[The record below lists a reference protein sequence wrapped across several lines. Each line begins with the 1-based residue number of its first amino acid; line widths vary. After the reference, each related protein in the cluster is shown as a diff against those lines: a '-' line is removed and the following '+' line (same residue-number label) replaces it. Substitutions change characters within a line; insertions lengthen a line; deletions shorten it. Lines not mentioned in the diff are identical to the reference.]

1 MTEMSEVIVVALIGA
16 LSTII
21 AAIIAIFKDRRASRQ
36 ANINTSLLKEIHD
49 LRISFDEGRKK
60 LAESTLKANILD
72 RLGELGIFN
81 EIKNSIDRIFEK
93 TRADRF
99 LIIFSMNGTHEFR
112 AVSIAFEI
120 HRNPKS
126 SNAIVRY
133 RDVEIDD
140 SYRELIHQVE
150 KQGNVDLLREDMKP
164 QILKDFYT
172 IEGINTIKLTFIERK
187 HLDSQNDVV
196 IFGTLAAEETDGWT
210 ELETAIINTEYEGTL
225 KPIIRAF
232 L

>member
-1 MTEMSEVIVVALIGA
+1 M
-16 LSTII
+16 
-21 AAIIAIFKDRRASRQ
+21 
-36 ANINTSLLKEIHD
+36 
-49 LRISFDEGRKK
+49 
-60 LAESTLKANILD
+60 
-72 RLGELGIFN
+72 FN
-81 EIKNSIDRIFEK
+81 EIKNSVDRIFQK

-99 LIIFSMNGTHEFR
+99 LILFSMNGTRELR

-120 HRNPKS
+120 HREPKS

-133 RDVEIDD
+133 RDVEIDEN
-140 SYRELIHQVE
+140 YRDLIHKIE
-150 KQGNVDLLREDMKP
+150 KQGSVDLLREEMEP
-164 QILKDFYT
+164 QILKDFFT

-187 HLDSQNDVV
+187 HLDSENDVV
-196 IFGTLAAEETDGWT
+196 IFGTLAAEERGGWT